1 MPCKRPSVP
10 WFLLVVILISH
21 GCANTYQAVMP
32 IPPMTSK
39 GFTVLVLSRGSGVP
53 KSTGDGF
60 AKIMALLQETRQA
73 GTNIRIATDK
83 IGLEGETRLCVDFTD
98 QDLGGRLLTQVNELT
113 QGLELINVINEPCG
127 AKQ

>member
-1 MPCKRPSVP
+1 MP
-10 WFLLVVILISH
+10 
-21 GCANTYQAVMP
+21 M
-32 IPPMTSK
+32 PPMTSK